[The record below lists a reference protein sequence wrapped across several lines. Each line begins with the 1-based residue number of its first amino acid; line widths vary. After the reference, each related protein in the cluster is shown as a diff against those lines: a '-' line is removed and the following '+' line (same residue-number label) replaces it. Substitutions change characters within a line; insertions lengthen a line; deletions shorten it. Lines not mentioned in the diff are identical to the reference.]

1 MIETEMTEELRQDA
15 ALMAEWI
22 KGYPL
27 GRFGKPE
34 EVAQACLFL
43 ASDESAFITGAT
55 LPIDGGY
62 TAL

>member
-1 MIETEMTEELRQDA
+1 MIETEMTEELRQDT

-34 EVAQACLFL
+34 EVAHACLFL
-43 ASDESAFITGAT
+43 ASDESAFITGTT